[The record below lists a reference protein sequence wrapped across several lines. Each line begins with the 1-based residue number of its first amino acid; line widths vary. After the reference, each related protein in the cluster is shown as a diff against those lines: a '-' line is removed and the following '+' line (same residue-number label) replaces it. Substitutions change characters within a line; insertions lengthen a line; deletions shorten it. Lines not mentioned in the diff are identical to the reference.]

1 MSAGPVAAAPSKN
14 ATERSRVVPAPG
26 GSHCPIT
33 PTGSG
38 SISGAE
44 AAPENGLPRNIT
56 TNDPAPMPGGPSSA
70 AQPAAET
77 LRNEE
82 LSGILREGYGGV
94 REARARIVVA
104 YQDAGTM
111 RSDVSPDHVART
123 MIATV
128 LGFIPQQS
136 LFGAAPVEVLGDG
149 LRALMSVSPPLPPA

>member
-1 MSAGPVAAAPSKN
+1 
-14 ATERSRVVPAPG
+14 
-26 GSHCPIT
+26 
-33 PTGSG
+33 
-38 SISGAE
+38 
-44 AAPENGLPRNIT
+44 
-56 TNDPAPMPGGPSSA
+56 MPGGPSSA